1 MLIQRY
7 ELSIFMCVK
16 YVCNLLDEF
25 SGVHGR
31 GVIWLAKFCKV

>member
-1 MLIQRY
+1 
-7 ELSIFMCVK
+7 
-16 YVCNLLDEF
+16 VCNLLDGF